1 MTAAELVA
9 LRERLGWS
17 KRETARRLDI
27 SVSRLADYEAG
38 QTRGPQTRPAPI
50 PRVVE
55 LALWAL
61 EHGAPLSF
69 MRSRDDGGKS
79 G

>member
-17 KRETARRLDI
+17 KRETARRLGI

-38 QTRGPQTRPAPI
+38 HTRGPKTRPAPI

-55 LALWAL
+55 LAIKYLTG
-61 EHGAPLSF
+61 EREPPF
-69 MRSRDDGGKS
+69 
-79 G
+79 